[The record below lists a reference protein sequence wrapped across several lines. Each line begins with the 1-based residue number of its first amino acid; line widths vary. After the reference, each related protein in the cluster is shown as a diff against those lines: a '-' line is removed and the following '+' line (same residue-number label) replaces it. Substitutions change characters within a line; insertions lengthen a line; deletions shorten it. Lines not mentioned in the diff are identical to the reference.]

1 MIGPGPGGGGPW
13 RDWSGNQDAAKAILN
28 DRERRTSR
36 KGEWEKSLFDHFL
49 TAKWRNKA
57 IIIYGLL
64 SFLGAV
70 INSINEL
77 IEIDTDLFEMAAII
91 LTTTQG
97 FFIGII
103 YFDGVLF
110 GYRGFYLIP
119 FLLGG
124 AIWYITGIVL
134 EIVFKKGELNQK
146 ILLLSSNIVICLG
159 IFIAI
164 LGFLYSYTDKFPTLF
179 IYLGTLWLPLIML
192 GLFIKIRLLKFKG
205 N

>member
-1 MIGPGPGGGGPW
+1 LIGPGPGGSGPW

-28 DRERRTSR
+28 DREKRASR
-36 KGEWEKSLFDHFL
+36 KGEWEKSLFNHFL

-57 IIIYGLL
+57 IIIYALL
-64 SFLGAV
+64 SFLVAA

-77 IEIDTDLFEMAAII
+77 IEIDTDVFEMAAII

-97 FFIGII
+97 FFTGII
-103 YFDGVLF
+103 YFDGILT

-134 EIVFKKGELNQK
+134 ENVFRKGELNEK
-146 ILLLSSNIVICLG
+146 IVLLTSNIVIWLG

-164 LGFLYSYTDKFPTLF
+164 LGFLYS
-179 IYLGTLWLPLIML
+179 
-192 GLFIKIRLLKFKG
+192 
-205 N
+205 